1 VFRPVANKPVSE
13 AIFDQLRDAI
23 LGGTVAPGDPLAS
36 ERALSEEFGVNRHAV
51 REALKRL
58 QQAGLV
64 QVAQGGA
71 TRVLDWRTTGGLDLL
86 AQLPVT
92 GRGRPQADVLRSIAE
107 LRLCVG
113 TDAARRCAE
122 RAPAPVLERLHA
134 AAARDVDGDDA
145 ALHVRYAEL
154 WDAIIDGA
162 DNLAYRLAYNS
173 LLSGLDP
180 QAPLALELFA
190 GEARDTAAQ
199 DGLVEAIAA
208 RDPEAAGAAA
218 TDLLTRAVAVTL
230 GDRGAQP
237 RPKERPRG

>member
-1 VFRPVANKPVSE
+1 MSE

-23 LGGTVAPGDPLAS
+23 LGGAMAPGDPLAS
-36 ERALSEEFGVNRHAV
+36 ERALSEEFAVNRHAV

-64 QVAQGGA
+64 QVAHGGA
-71 TRVLDWRTTGGLDLL
+71 TRVLDWHATGGLDLL

-92 GRGRPQADVLRSIAE
+92 GRGRPEAGVLRSIAE

-122 RAPAPVLERLHA
+122 RAPMPVLERLRA
-134 AAARDVDGDDA
+134 VAARDVGDDDA
-145 ALHVRYAEL
+145 ALHLRYAEL

-190 GEARDTAAQ
+190 GEARDTAGQTA
-199 DGLVEAIAA
+199 LVDAIGAH
-208 RDPEAAGAAA
+208 DPQAAGLAASA
-218 TDLLTRAVAVTL
+218 LLTRAVAVAL
-230 GDRGAQP
+230 GHPAGRP
-237 RPKERPRG
+237 RPRQRANG

>member
-1 VFRPVANKPVSE
+1 MANKPVSE

-23 LGGTVAPGDPLAS
+23 LGGTVAPGEPLDS

-71 TRVLDWRTTGGLDLL
+71 TRVLDWRATGGLDLL

-122 RAPAPVLERLHA
+122 RAPAPVLDRLRA
-134 AAARDVDGDDA
+134 VADREVAGEDA
-145 ALHVRYAEL
+145 ALHARYAEL
-154 WDAIIDGA
+154 WDAIVDGA

-199 DGLVEAIAA
+199 TALVDAIAGQ
-208 RDPEAAGAAA
+208 DPEAAGVAAIE
-218 TDLLTRAVAVTL
+218 LLARAVAVTL
-230 GDRGAQP
+230 GDRDG
-237 RPKERPRG
+237 RSRSKERPRG